1 MFVGGYRS
9 GIGKYTIEREKRIY
23 NGMWRRSLRHGK
35 GKETFADGSVYEG
48 MYANDLFHGVGKRNT
63 TAGVYE
69 GEFEKGRKHGEGKM
83 LWIENRSSYEGHWS
97 DGFFHGVGIFVGK
110 DSTTYSGEWNKG
122 DR

>member
-1 MFVGGYRS
+1 
-9 GIGKYTIEREKRIY
+9 
-23 NGMWRRSLRHGK
+23 
-35 GKETFADGSVYEG
+35 
-48 MYANDLFHGVGKRNT
+48 
-63 TAGVYE
+63 
-69 GEFEKGRKHGEGKM
+69 M